1 MRLSG
6 RVTGVIALWLG
17 VVPALGAQQPA
28 PPRQLSADETGCDST
43 RSATT
48 EPVYRA
54 DSVDRAARAPY
65 VRVTELPYRMREVQT
80 GRTML
85 QFVVDAEGRVERCS
99 IALVEESSP
108 EWTAA
113 VLPEL
118 RKARFDPA
126 RKDGRKVRQLVYQ
139 LFTYHSDGRSAVSQ

>member
-1 MRLSG
+1 MSISG
-6 RVTGVIALWLG
+6 RI
-17 VVPALGAQQPA
+17 GAAIVLCVGAVAGLAAQEPTA
-28 PPRQLSADETGCDST
+28 PRQLSAAETGCDSA
-43 RSATT
+43 RPPATD
-48 EPVYRA
+48 PVFQA
-54 DSVDRAARAPY
+54 DSVDRPARAPY

-85 QFVVDAEGRVERCS
+85 QFVVDPEGRVERCT

-118 RKARFDPA
+118 RKARFEPA
-126 RKDGRKVRQLVYQ
+126 RKDGRTVRQLVYQ

>member
-1 MRLSG
+1 MPVAR
-6 RVTGVIALWLG
+6 RVVGVVALCLG
-17 VVPALGAQQPA
+17 VVARLGAQDPA
-28 PPRQLSADETGCDST
+28 PARHLTAEETGCDST
-43 RSATT
+43 RPAAA
-48 EPVYRA
+48 EPVYQA

-65 VRVTELPYRMREVQT
+65 VRVSELPYRKGDVQT

-108 EWTAA
+108 EWTTA

-118 RKARFDPA
+118 RRARFEPA

-139 LFTYHSDGRSAVSQ
+139 VFTYHSDGRAAVSQ

>member
-1 MRLSG
+1 MSLSR
-6 RVTGVIALWLG
+6 RVLGGAALCLG
-17 VVPALGAQQPA
+17 MVAPLGAQA
-28 PPRQLSADETGCDST
+28 PTPLRQLSAEETGCDST
-43 RSATT
+43 RPAST
-48 EPVYRA
+48 EPVYQA

-65 VRVTELPYRMREVQT
+65 VRVGELPFRMREVQN

-118 RKARFDPA
+118 RRARFNPA

-139 LFTYHSDGRSAVSQ
+139 VFTYHSDGRAAVSQ

>member
-1 MRLSG
+1 
-6 RVTGVIALWLG
+6 
-17 VVPALGAQQPA
+17 
-28 PPRQLSADETGCDST
+28 
-43 RSATT
+43 
-48 EPVYRA
+48 
-54 DSVDRAARAPY
+54 
-65 VRVTELPYRMREVQT
+65 MREVQT

-85 QFVVDAEGRVERCS
+85 QFVVDQQGRVERCS

-126 RKDGRKVRQLVYQ
+126 RKDGRKVRQRVYQ
-139 LFTYHSDGRSAVSQ
+139 VFTYHSDGRSAVSQ

>member
-6 RVTGVIALWLG
+6 RAAGVAALWLG
-17 VVPALGAQQPA
+17 AVAALGAQEPTR
-28 PPRQLSADETGCDST
+28 PRQLTAEETGCDST
-43 RSATT
+43 RPVST
-48 EPVYRA
+48 EPVYAA

-65 VRVTELPYRMREVQT
+65 VRVSELPFRMREVQT

-85 QFVVDAEGRVERCS
+85 QFVVDREGRVERCS
-99 IALVEESSP
+99 IALVEESAP

-118 RKARFDPA
+118 RRARFDPA

-139 LFTYHSDGRSAVSQ
+139 VFTYHSDGRAAVSQ